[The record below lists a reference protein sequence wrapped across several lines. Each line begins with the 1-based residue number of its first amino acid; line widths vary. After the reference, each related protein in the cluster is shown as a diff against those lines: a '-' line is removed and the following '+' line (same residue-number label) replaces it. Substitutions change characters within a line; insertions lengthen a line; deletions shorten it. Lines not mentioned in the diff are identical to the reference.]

1 MTKSNN
7 ETFILQLSRFL
18 ASAVRFIISIDY
30 IKIRIWILIIVLI
43 FFTIMGQLLTKTALL
58 ITLIILG
65 YIFLTYLVKWFDKR
79 DEK

>member
-18 ASAVRFIISIDY
+18 FSAVRFIISTDY
-30 IKIRIWILIIVLI
+30 IKVRIWILIIVLI
-43 FFTIMGQLLTKTALL
+43 IFTIMGQLLTKTALL

-65 YIFLTYLVKWFDKR
+65 YILLTYLLKWFDQR